1 MTNNEEFLQ
10 EAQRRYVDANAA
22 GLRWL
27 LERPVLH
34 GAFLNTKQNSITLA
48 DYGPADGLRGP
59 GYTYGWIQGRGLEAL
74 ATHAAYFEHSQPELA
89 GRLDGVARKLYH
101 ALDALW
107 ERDGHA
113 YFCCDETLHPIL
125 AGDGVAEPFSK
136 PPADIYAYSDIFV
149 TKGLLAAAARYAPSE
164 IDRHLEKFS
173 AIVDAIEQRRFQMN
187 ERVALSHEA
196 VAQQADDFGPRMIL
210 LGAAGPLVRMG
221 RGEAAGFADRFI
233 ANVLERYF
241 DPASGLLRN
250 TPGDDVCNV
259 GHGIEFV
266 GFALDYLGD
275 DVGAGTLAQLET
287 ILLASFASGF
297 HDPGIRLTVSA
308 KTGEPLSPYC
318 PWWSLPETIRS
329 AALAYE
335 RSGRQEVLAV
345 WQKAHTAFFTNYWRG
360 VPAIAFQTRTEA
372 GAVDYVPAT
381 PDLDPGY
388 HTGLSLLA
396 AINAASRIVDRST
409 LMQGKAEPWLA

>member
-1 MTNNEEFLQ
+1 MTKHQDFLA
-10 EAQRRYVDANAA
+10 EAQRRYADANAA
-22 GLRWL
+22 SLRWL
-27 LERPVLH
+27 LGRPIIH
-34 GAFLNTKQNSITLA
+34 GAFLNSKQNSITLA
-48 DYGPADGLRGP
+48 DYGDTDGLRSP
-59 GYTYGWIQGRGLEAL
+59 AYTYGWIQGRGLEAL
-74 ATHAAYFEHSQPELA
+74 AVHAAYFEQVEPELA
-89 GRLDGVARKLYH
+89 RQMDEVARGLYR

-113 YFCCDETLHPIL
+113 YFCYDETLQAVL
-125 AGDGVAEPFSK
+125 AGDRVAEPFTT
-136 PPADIYAYSDIFV
+136 PPTDIYTYSDIFV
-149 TKGLLAAAARYAPSE
+149 TKGLLAAAARFEPGDVE
-164 IDRHLEKFS
+164 RHLVKFA
-173 AIVDAIEQRRFQMN
+173 AIVDAIEQGRFQMN

-210 LGAAGPLVRMG
+210 LGAAGMLVRMG
-221 RGEAAGFADRFI
+221 RADIAAFADRFI
-233 ANVLERYF
+233 DDVLDRYF

-266 GFALDYLGD
+266 GFALDYLG
-275 DVGAGTLAQLET
+275 VGVDPAMLSQLET
-287 ILLASFASGF
+287 ILLASFAAGF
-297 HDPGIRLTVSA
+297 VDPGLRLTVSA

-335 RSGRQEVLAV
+335 LSGRPEALAV
-345 WQKAHTAFFTNYWRG
+345 WQKAHEAFFTHYWRTT
-360 VPAIAFQTRTEA
+360 PAIAYQTRTEA

-396 AINAASRIVDRST
+396 AINAVSRIVDHST
-409 LMQGKAEPWLA
+409 QCKEKAESWPA